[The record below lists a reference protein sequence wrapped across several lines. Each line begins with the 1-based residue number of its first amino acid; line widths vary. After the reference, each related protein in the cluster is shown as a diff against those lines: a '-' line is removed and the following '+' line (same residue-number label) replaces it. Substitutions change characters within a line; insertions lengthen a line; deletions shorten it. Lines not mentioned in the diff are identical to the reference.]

1 MGRGEQ
7 QTTMDIT
14 REDAAWDEPEETR
27 ETPPVQAPGAG
38 GYEANASMLGR
49 GGAGLCAAALRN
61 GASVILLEMQDETGG
76 HSQHAGAAAVF
87 NTRVSRQAGLKF
99 DREAAFKHAYGIG
112 SNGPRPIP

>member
-1 MGRGEQ
+1 MASGS
-7 QTTMDIT
+7 
-14 REDAAWDEPEETR
+14 WY
-27 ETPPVQAPGAG
+27 
-38 GYEANASMLGR
+38 YEADVAIVGG

-61 GASVILLEMQDETGG
+61 GASVIVLEKQDETGG

-112 SNGPRPIP
+112 SNGPPTSELAKTSAKGLGCGSG